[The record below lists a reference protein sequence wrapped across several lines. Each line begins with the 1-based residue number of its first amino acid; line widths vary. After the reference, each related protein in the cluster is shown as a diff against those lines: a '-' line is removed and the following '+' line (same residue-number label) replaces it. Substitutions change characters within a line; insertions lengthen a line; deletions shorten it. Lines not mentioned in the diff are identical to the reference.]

1 MRVRLHGLHTA
12 SEYTYIAQLTSIGM
26 KGGGDSLLY
35 SFSQSIRCRGGEG
48 EGEEEGGGEG
58 EGKER
63 GGGGD
68 MHMKFTCFSLSS
80 ASDDVLTHFL
90 TLKNGCFLISS
101 ASLSLAPS
109 LFSGFLRN
117 NCGDGGAGGFP
128 NDESGNM

>member
-1 MRVRLHGLHTA
+1 MVCTLQVNI
-12 SEYTYIAQLTSIGM
+12 YIAQLTSMGM

-35 SFSQSIRCRGGEG
+35 SFSQSIRCRGGGGGG
-48 EGEEEGGGEG
+48 EGGGGEGRGGGRGRGGGGEG
-58 EGKER
+58 EGRRR
-63 GGGGD
+63 GYAHEV
-68 MHMKFTCFSLSS
+68 HMFLSPLS

-117 NCGDGGAGGFP
+117 NCGDGGRGV
-128 NDESGNM
+128 SK